1 MLELCQDINNGMYV
15 IDHNM
20 TKKAETSSDHLG
32 RAVHKTELT
41 QNIDKNQWFQMENID

>member
-1 MLELCQDINNGMYV
+1 MLELYQDINNSMYV

-41 QNIDKNQWFQMENID
+41 ENIDKNQWFQMENID